1 MSNHEGGRQ
10 MKKIGIIVL
19 VLLLFLMGCNKK
31 LETKKIELENK
42 GYTRNDSYGKSFDYF
57 YYEGDTITYGIES
70 TMVEEEAKELIK
82 KVEAYCN
89 LVKENIPGIVT
100 HKVNLYIVDSVISE
114 YQYVSGDTYF
124 CGKEDLESEEW
135 KETMISIMFEMNQYW
150 KSYGLMRYINGDQYN
165 TETLKNYYNQNKDIS
180 LLGLWEPRF
189 WQNLNTNEDVT
200 VAKDTA
206 LSLTEYI
213 IKTDGVSKLLEET
226 SQQKK
231 TEWLHSIEVEKTF
244 TYDEEGYLNDL
255 IISTS
260 SKYNVVANNEEV
272 TYYMN
277 PQGVIS
283 ITGAKGTV
291 REFEEFIKSEHTT
304 RVNMVSDL
312 EENLSD
318 PLSYMEEIDKRE
330 YYLEP
335 SNANTF
341 SQIKGKDV
349 MYLYGDT
356 SGFSHLLVHQLL
368 KEFSKTDGLSL
379 QFGFCFYLNSTKYGD
394 DTIKERLYDIMHL
407 DGMEEMK
414 MKYESVKGPIGSYEE
429 IDPGTGFDALAYQ
442 ILTDPTA
449 YVERYQIGD
458 VSPLYEVKEGFLES
472 AIGTDLSFV
481 EIVSFTNYLV
491 HHYNGNTIHDGEK
504 RYSFDDILKFTCTD
518 TTFSEA
524 FGHDYEEVKGMWL
537 KWLDEM

>member
-1 MSNHEGGRQ
+1 MR
-10 MKKIGIIVL
+10 KIVL
-19 VLLLFLMGCNKK
+19 LVMVLLLFLMGCNKK
-31 LETKKIELENK
+31 GETKKIEFENK
-42 GYTRNDSYGKSFDYF
+42 GYTRNDSYGKSFDFY

-70 TMVEEEAKELIK
+70 TMVEEEAKNLIK

-89 LVKENIPGIVT
+89 TVGEKVPDAAFQ
-100 HKVNLYIVDSVISE
+100 KVNLYIVDSVISE
-114 YQYVSGDTYF
+114 YQYVSGNTYF

-135 KETMISIMFEMNQYW
+135 KETMISIMFDLNQYW
-150 KSYGLMRYINGDQYN
+150 KSYGLMRYINGDQCN

-189 WQNLNTNEDVT
+189 WQNLNTNEEVT
-200 VAKDTA
+200 VVKDTA

-213 IKTDGVSKLLEET
+213 IKKDGISKFLEET
-226 SQQKK
+226 SEQKK
-231 TEWLHSIEVEKTF
+231 TDWLHSIEVEKTF
-244 TYDEEGYLNDL
+244 TYDEAGYLDDL
-255 IISTS
+255 SISTN
-260 SKYNVVANNEEV
+260 SKYNVVASNEEV

-291 REFEEFIKSEHTT
+291 KEFEEFIKSEHTK
-304 RVNMVSDL
+304 RANMLADL
-312 EENLSD
+312 EQNISVPMLY
-318 PLSYMEEIDKRE
+318 LEEIDQRE

-335 SNANTF
+335 FSGNTF

-349 MYLYGDT
+349 MYLYGNT

-368 KEFSKTDGLSL
+368 KESSKTDGYAL
-379 QFGFCFYLNSTKYGD
+379 QFGFCFYLNSIKYAD
-394 DTIKERLYDIMHL
+394 ATMKESLYDMMHIE
-407 DGMEEMK
+407 GMDEMK
-414 MKYESVKGPIGSYEE
+414 MKYESVEGPLGTYEE
-429 IDPGTGFDALAYQ
+429 MDAGTAFDALAYQ
-442 ILTDPTA
+442 IHTDPTA
-449 YVERYQIGD
+449 YVGRYTSED

-472 AIGTDLSFV
+472 AVGTDLSFI

-491 HHYNGNTIHDGEK
+491 HHYAGNETIEGER
-504 RYSFDDILKFTCTD
+504 RYSLDDILKFTCTD
-518 TTFSEA
+518 STFLEA